1 MPSLGHIE
9 SAAYGSGATTSDR
22 DADANSGGVDG
33 AIDDNSGDL
42 PPSSTELPDNAATND
57 LQIPTASSTAD
68 SDDDNNNETA
78 YASPTAAATIAELE
92 QRQKKEE
99 KKAAAAAKR
108 LEQKA
113 QRDEAKKA
121 QLEYLKTCPLSSVT
135 LNDDGTDVD
144 SIGNVKWDIM
154 SLEARLFYLEQRG
167 IKYARVKKMN

>member
-9 SAAYGSGATTSDR
+9 SAASGSGATTSDR

-99 KKAAAAAKR
+99 KKAAQQQSALNKR
-108 LEQKA
+108 LKEMKQK
-113 QRDEAKKA
+113 RR
-121 QLEYLKTCPLSSVT
+121 S
-135 LNDDGTDVD
+135 
-144 SIGNVKWDIM
+144 
-154 SLEARLFYLEQRG
+154 
-167 IKYARVKKMN
+167 